1 MERAFAINYPL
12 KARNLRASHPLLY
25 QCLFVLILMFSFL
38 FPSYNLFLVELKPAP
53 DSPTETKCD
62 VDTSNSFLYLKM
74 TFIFVLVTTAIP
86 FVLIFISNISII
98 YTICRKRW
106 LFHECKTKNSEKC
119 QSEMHYH
126 YRRIAFKN
134 TKSNA
139 EFDLD
144 LLSTRNTQSTST
156 EMMSRVNTATDLTRL
171 GNFNIFLIVDY

>member
-1 MERAFAINYPL
+1 
-12 KARNLRASHPLLY
+12 
-25 QCLFVLILMFSFL
+25 
-38 FPSYNLFLVELKPAP
+38 
-53 DSPTETKCD
+53 
-62 VDTSNSFLYLKM
+62 
-74 TFIFVLVTTAIP
+74 
-86 FVLIFISNISII
+86 
-98 YTICRKRW
+98 
-106 LFHECKTKNSEKC
+106 
-119 QSEMHYH
+119 MHYH